1 MCHPNGVP
9 CIFVH
14 CIMCMCMCLAGR
26 RLPQRHSLRRG
37 VPSQVRRSRWRVVRS
52 SCARYCYR
60 PLHPRAASPL
70 RLPRPA
76 PPRLASPRLAPLRP
90 ASPRLASPRP
100 ASLNPNTHARR
111 VAQQAVPNPNPN
123 PTPNQA
129 VPLWRVS
136 TAAAAH
142 TVHAHRCAAYALHT
156 VRGCHRR
163 AVAEL
168 DAHSPMQMLCMYTAC
183 IVHCMCTA
191 RTLHRRA
198 VRHVPARPRPGSVRP
213 LGLRA
218 ERRGR
223 ARVRVALRH
232 SDGALRAPP
241 RSGAT
246 ACLLEPVRPPAAR
259 RRIAPPHRAARI
271 HIHTHIAPP
280 PTTTL
285 RRNPRLFFLPPP
297 APIPT
302 PGATATQ

>member
-1 MCHPNGVP
+1 MSRSRRCLTLTLTLPLTRRCLFGEYRLPLLRTPYMLIGAPHMP
-9 CIFVH
+9 CIQCVAV
-14 CIMCMCMCLAGR
+14 IGA
-26 RLPQRHSLRRG
+26 
-37 VPSQVRRSRWRVVRS
+37 PSQS
-52 SCARYCYR
+52 SMRTHPCKCSACT
-60 PLHPRAASPL
+60 LHVL
-70 RLPRPA
+70 
-76 PPRLASPRLAPLRP
+76 
-90 ASPRLASPRP
+90 
-100 ASLNPNTHARR
+100 
-111 VAQQAVPNPNPN
+111 
-123 PTPNQA
+123 
-129 VPLWRVS
+129 
-136 TAAAAH
+136 
-142 TVHAHRCAAYALHT
+142 
-156 VRGCHRR
+156 
-163 AVAEL
+163 
-168 DAHSPMQMLCMYTAC
+168 YTAC